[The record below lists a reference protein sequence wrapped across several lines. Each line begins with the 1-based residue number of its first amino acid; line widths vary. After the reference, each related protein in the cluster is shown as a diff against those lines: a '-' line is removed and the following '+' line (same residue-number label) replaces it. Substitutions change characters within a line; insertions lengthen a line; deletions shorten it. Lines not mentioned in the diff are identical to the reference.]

1 MSDTLDTKKI
11 HLHVGLDEKKLPRK
25 IQWEAEETGDGLQE
39 AKAFLLALF
48 DRNRRETLKIDMWTT
63 DLEIREMDFLMY
75 NTLRSLADTY
85 FKATG
90 NAELANDMQKF
101 ALYFG
106 DKIGISPASSEDKR
120 QET

>member
-1 MSDTLDTKKI
+1 MSEKLEIKKI
-11 HLHVGLDEKKLPRK
+11 HLHVGLDNNKLPKK

-39 AKAFLLALF
+39 AKAFLLSLF
-48 DRNRRETLKIDMWTT
+48 DPKRRETLKIDIWTT
-63 DLEIREMDFLMY
+63 ELEIREMDFLMY

-85 FKATG
+85 FKATQ

-106 DKIGISPASSEDKR
+106 DKTGLAPDKP
-120 QET
+120 

>member
-1 MSDTLDTKKI
+1 MPKEKLDFKKI
-11 HLHVGLDEKKLPRK
+11 HLHVGLDQNKLPQK
-25 IQWEAEETGDGLQE
+25 IKWEAEETGDGPQE

-48 DRNRRETLKIDMWTT
+48 DRKRREALKIDMWTT

-90 NAELANDMQKF
+90 NAELANDMHKF

-106 DKIGISPASSEDKR
+106 DKIGIPPDTE
-120 QET
+120 QNGG